1 MSAPF
6 ESRAG
11 PNPALPAPP
20 PDERPSNDLRAY
32 AFLTTT
38 SLCWATN
45 VALSR
50 FAVGEISPFA
60 LVSLRW
66 IVVLSVLGVFAHR
79 QIREDLPLLRKR
91 WPYFA
96 AMGAFGYS
104 VFNGMLYTAAHHTS
118 AVNIG
123 ILQGS
128 LPVFVLVVAYLA
140 FRTPTRSVQIAGV
153 AVTIIGVLIVAANG
167 SVERLL
173 ALSFGLGD
181 VLMIVAC
188 SGFAVYTVALRW
200 RPAVSS
206 LGMFAALA
214 VAAFAASLPM
224 LATEFSL
231 GNTQWP
237 TQTGWLLVAVSAL
250 IPSITGQICFMQGV
264 QLIGPK
270 RAGVFIN
277 LVPVFAAALAVVFL
291 GEAFEIYHGVA
302 LVLVLGGLWL
312 SERGEDL
319 E

>member
-1 MSAPF
+1 MHASS
-6 ESRAG
+6 ESRARPNAG
-11 PNPALPAPP
+11 PPASS
-20 PDERPSNDLRAY
+20 PDERPPNDFRAY

-45 VALSR
+45 VVLSR
-50 FAVGEISPFA
+50 VAVGEVSPFA
-60 LVSLRW
+60 LVTLRW

-79 QIREDLPLLRKR
+79 QIREDLPLLRKQ
-91 WPYFA
+91 WIYLA

-140 FRTPTRSVQIAGV
+140 FRTPTRNLQIVGVSV
-153 AVTIIGVLIVAANG
+153 TLIGVLIVAANG

-200 RPAVSS
+200 RPAVSA

-214 VAAFAASLPM
+214 LAAFAASIPM
-224 LATEFSL
+224 LATELWL
-231 GNTQWP
+231 GHTQWP
-237 TQTGWLLVAVSAL
+237 TQRGWLLVSASAL

-277 LVPVFAAALAVVFL
+277 LVPVFAAVLAVVFL
-291 GEAFEIYHGVA
+291 SEAFEIYHAVA
-302 LVLVLGGLWL
+302 LALVLGGLWL